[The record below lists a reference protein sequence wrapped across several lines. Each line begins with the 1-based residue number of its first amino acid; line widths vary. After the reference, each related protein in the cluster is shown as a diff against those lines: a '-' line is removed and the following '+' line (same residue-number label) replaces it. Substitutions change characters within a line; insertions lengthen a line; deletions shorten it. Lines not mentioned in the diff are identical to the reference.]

1 MPLTPSFTAQQGLSN
16 PNLITFTDTSTG
28 SDGTIIARYIFIQLW
43 DGSYLVPA
51 GTTTNYI
58 IWNYANSSIIS
69 DLLTKSQA
77 ATVTVNWYSDINSNP
92 IYSVAQD
99 VEWGLYDYL
108 ALFGLLQTQTSNPQ
122 IINSSDFYDNCL
134 DMIVN
139 LFQAE
144 NAIIKMND
152 VYSSQAAFDRNYF
165 LMKYQNTF
173 V

>member
-1 MPLTPSFTAQQGLSN
+1 MALTPSFTAIEGLSN
-16 PNLITFTDTSTG
+16 PNLVTFTDTSTG
-28 SDGTIIARYIFIQLW
+28 SDGTIVARYVFVQLW

-51 GTTTNYI
+51 GSTTNYI
-58 IWNYANSSIIS
+58 IWDYANSTIIV

-77 ATVTVNWYSDINSNP
+77 VTVTVNWYADVTANPVYTSSQDI
-92 IYSVAQD
+92 
-99 VEWGLYDYL
+99 EWGLYDYL
-108 ALFGLLQTQTSNPQ
+108 NLFELLQTQTSNPQ

-134 DMIVN
+134 NMIVN

-144 NAIIKMND
+144 NAVINMHD